1 MLKTNLYKKA
11 AAILLSLA
19 MIVSALSGCAG
30 KTDDTSADTAV
41 GTEGAANGSSAAD
54 TAPSEKASS
63 AAETTEAVE
72 TTKASETQ
80 KDKENKDK
88 DKTKTEVDYESRL
101 FDTSYVHTIDIQIS
115 EEDWTDLNTNPT
127 EKTKYKTT
135 VTVDGETFEA
145 VSFATKGNTSLSSIA
160 SDPDSNRYSFKLN
173 FGKYNKGQT
182 YYGLKKLNLNN
193 LYADATYM
201 KDYLSYEIF
210 REAGVESSLTSYV
223 WLTINGED
231 QGLYIAIEDISESYL
246 DRVADGEGELYK
258 PETEMLGN
266 MGKAGGQGDFNPG
279 GQSGFP
285 GGTFPGGQSGFPGGQ
300 GGEFPGGQGGF
311 PGGTFPGRQSG
322 FPGGQGG
329 EFPGGQGGDFN
340 PGGNFPGGFSFGSNA
355 NGADLVYKDDEIS
368 SYSDIFDNAET
379 DVDEE
384 DEQRV
389 IAALKALS
397 QGDVSGINTDQVI
410 RYFAAHNF
418 VLNYDSYTGS
428 MLHNYYL
435 YENDGQLS
443 MLPWDYNLA
452 FGGFSGGDA
461 TSLINTGIDT
471 PLSGSTESARPMWS
485 WIASDETYLT
495 QYHEVYEALISGYFE
510 SGRFEQEIDALYEML
525 LPYVEKDPS
534 AFYTAEEF
542 TKAVQ
547 TLKEFC
553 LLRAES
559 IRRQLDGTLSTKTS
573 EQEKS
578 AQVNASSLQVRD
590 MGTQGGGGD
599 QPGGGFNGGGFNGG
613 GFKGGNP
620 QGGGSQGGG
629 SKGGFPGGQSG
640 GQSGGGASK
649 GGGSQGGFNG
659 SQPGG
664 GTQPNNPGMPNDGT
678 QPGSGGSQPGDN
690 AENRP
695 SV

>member
-1 MLKTNLYKKA
+1 
-11 AAILLSLA
+11 
-19 MIVSALSGCAG
+19 
-30 KTDDTSADTAV
+30 
-41 GTEGAANGSSAAD
+41 
-54 TAPSEKASS
+54 KASS

-72 TTKASETQ
+72 TAKASETQ

-88 DKTKTEVDYESRL
+88 DKTKTDVDYESRL

-285 GGTFPGGQSGFPGGQ
+285 GGQSGFPGGQ
-300 GGEFPGGQGGF
+300 GGTFPGGSTTD
-311 PGGTFPGRQSG
+311 PSQSG
-322 FPGGQGG
+322 FSDMP
-329 EFPGGQGGDFN
+329 QGGDFN
-340 PGGNFPGGFSFGSNA
+340 PGGNFPGGFSFGSSS

-573 EQEKS
+573 EQKAS
-578 AQVNASSLQVRD
+578 DQVDASSLSVRD
-590 MGTQGGGGD
+590 MGSQGGGNQGGGNAF
-599 QPGGGFNGGGFNGG
+599 PGGFNGGYFN
-613 GFKGGNP
+613 
-620 QGGGSQGGG
+620 
-629 SKGGFPGGQSG
+629 SG
-640 GQSGGGASK
+640 GK
-649 GGGSQGGFNG
+649 GNNG
-659 SQPGG
+659 SGRPDESR
-664 GTQPNNPGMPNDGT
+664 PSESRPD
-678 QPGSGGSQPGDN
+678 GSGRPSESQPS
-690 AENRP
+690 ESRP
-695 SV
+695 GA